1 MFKKGVVMFFLILFC
16 LSFGASSIHAEVP
29 INPNPLET
37 QASTEN
43 TTKPKIV
50 RSGGVVVEYER
61 FPMSRY
67 QINNEAEEAKIK
79 GAFVGLS
86 NIMMAFARV
95 IATLV
100 DTALEKLFS
109 LDPVGQF
116 GSSMSAIS
124 KSMYDS
130 LKASFAGFLYFFLIA
145 YVAFIVF
152 MRNNLRDASRRL
164 IMFVI
169 VMVVGGYWM
178 LNSDFWVKTFN
189 NVSVEAQGKLISA
202 TDRLLNMGS
211 NSKDSMY
218 SVSNQVAKGEESKG
232 TVAILRNVFFDL
244 AVKKPYLIANYGTTS
259 EEKINDANKGAK
271 GDLSR
276 VDMLLSFKL
285 SDAGQKEK
293 LDYVKKQEVDS
304 NNNETMASGNVYAQ
318 IGVAFIA
325 PIAAIMLAVPFL
337 TVALMSFLLQFI
349 ALLIMFALPL
359 MFVIAI
365 LPQMSM
371 SGFKG
376 LGYLVATFALKAFI
390 VLLVA
395 LLYAICF
402 MVNEMFPPI
411 GFGMYLLNFLV
422 TIAILIFLIVKRNG
436 VIKFLTAGRVDRL
449 DGKVMENVKKEML
462 QPAWEGAKKG
472 WEATKKTTHGAGF
485 VINRTAAG
493 ISFLGNKVGARAGEA
508 IDNFS
513 TRRRQQKATRETEK
527 DDTRTEQDTSS
538 TTRNNTNRTT
548 GSNTNNTN
556 NTNRTS
562 NNQQSRKQQSGGQ
575 QGRGFSQNEEP
586 RPRKEVNPE
595 FASNNRTQEKERK
608 EQRSRS
614 NANNMSHKKPTRRQ
628 QTRQQKQS
636 PPVFDM
642 NDFDVHKKTNKFNR
656 NTSI

>member
-1 MFKKGVVMFFLILFC
+1 MLKKGVAMFCLILLC

-29 INPNPLET
+29 INPNPVET
-37 QASTEN
+37 QGTGEN
-43 TTKPKIV
+43 ATKPKIV
-50 RSGGVVVEYER
+50 RSGGVVVEYEKY
-61 FPMSRY
+61 PMSRY

-86 NIMMAFARV
+86 NILMAFARV

-109 LDPVGQF
+109 LDPIGKF
-116 GSSMSAIS
+116 GTTMSAIS

-130 LKASFAGFLYFFLIA
+130 LKTSFAGFLYFFLIA

-152 MRNNLRDASRRL
+152 LRNNLRDAGRRL
-164 IMFVI
+164 IMFVV

-202 TDRLLNMGS
+202 TDRLLNMGT

-232 TVAILRNVFFDL
+232 TVAILRNVYFDL

-259 EEKINDANKGAK
+259 EEKINAAHKGTK

-276 VDMLLSFKL
+276 VDTLLSFKL
-285 SDAGQKEK
+285 SEAGQKEK

-304 NNNETMASGNVYAQ
+304 NDNETMASGNVFSQMGIAL
-318 IGVAFIA
+318 IA
-325 PIAAIMLAVPFL
+325 PIAAIALAVPFL
-337 TVALMSFLLQFI
+337 AVALMSFLLQYI
-349 ALLIMFALPL
+349 ALLILFALPV
-359 MFVIAI
+359 MFLISIV
-365 LPQMSM
+365 PQMSM

-376 LGYLVATFALKAFI
+376 LGYLVATFVLKAFI

-402 MVNEMFPPI
+402 MMNEMLPPT

-422 TIAILIFLIVKRNG
+422 TVFILIMLIVKRNA
-436 VIKFLTAGRVDRL
+436 VVKFLTAGRVERL
-449 DGKVMENVKKEML
+449 DGKVMDNVNKEML
-462 QPAWEGAKKG
+462 QPAWEGTKKG

-485 VINRTAAG
+485 MINRAAAG
-493 ISFLGNKVGARAGEA
+493 ISFAGNKVGTRAGETV
-508 IDNFS
+508 DKFSSRRKQQKS
-513 TRRRQQKATRETEK
+513 TREAEK
-527 DDTRTEQDTSS
+527 EQNRTAQDTSS
-538 TTRNNTNRTT
+538 TEKTTRDKSNRTT
-548 GSNTNNTN
+548 GSNNTN
-556 NTNRTS
+556 HTS
-562 NNQQSRKQQSGGQ
+562 NNQQSRQQQAGKQQGQ
-575 QGRGFSQNEEP
+575 GFSQNEQS

-595 FASNNRTQEKERK
+595 FATDSKTKAQETERK
-608 EQRSRS
+608 EQRSRPNTS
-614 NANNMSHKKPTRRQ
+614 NTNQKKPTRRQ
-628 QTRQQKQS
+628 QKRQQKQN
-636 PPVFDM
+636 PPDFDM
-642 NDFDVHKKTNKFNR
+642 NDFNVHKKTNKVNR
-656 NTSI
+656 NASV

>member
-1 MFKKGVVMFFLILFC
+1 MLKKGVWMCCLILFC

-29 INPNPLET
+29 INPNPVET
-37 QASTEN
+37 QVGTEN

-50 RSGGVVVEYER
+50 RSGGVVVEYEK

-86 NIMMAFARV
+86 NILMAFARV

-109 LDPVGQF
+109 LDPIGQF
-116 GSSMSAIS
+116 GSTMSAIS
-124 KSMYDS
+124 SSMYNS

-152 MRNNLRDASRRL
+152 MRNNLRDAGRRL
-164 IMFVI
+164 IMFVV

-211 NSKDSMY
+211 NSKDAMY

-232 TVAILRNVFFDL
+232 TVAILRNVYFDL

-259 EEKINDANKGAK
+259 EEKINAAHKGA
-271 GDLSR
+271 DNELSR
-276 VDMLLSFKL
+276 VDTLLSFKL
-285 SDAGQKEK
+285 SDVGQKAK
-293 LDYVKKQEVDS
+293 LDYVKKQEVDG
-304 NNNETMASGNVYAQ
+304 NDNETMASGNVFSQMGIAL
-318 IGVAFIA
+318 IA
-325 PIAAIMLAVPFL
+325 PIAAIALAVPFL
-337 TVALMSFLLQFI
+337 AVALMSFLLQYI
-349 ALLIMFALPL
+349 ALLILFTLPVMFL
-359 MFVIAI
+359 ISI
-365 LPQMSM
+365 IPQMSM

-376 LGYLVATFALKAFI
+376 LGYLVATFVLKAFI

-402 MVNEMFPPI
+402 MMNEMIPPTS
-411 GFGMYLLNFLV
+411 FGMYLLNFLV
-422 TIAILIFLIVKRNG
+422 TVFVLIMLIVKRNA
-436 VIKFLTAGRVDRL
+436 VVKFLTAGRVERL

-462 QPAWEGAKKG
+462 QPAWEGTKKG

-485 VINRTAAG
+485 MINRTAAG
-493 ISFLGNKVGARAGEA
+493 ISFVGNKVGARAGETL
-508 IDNFS
+508 DKFS
-513 TRRRQQKATRETEK
+513 TRRKQQKATREAEK
-527 DDTRTEQDTSS
+527 ENNRTEQDTSS
-538 TTRNNTNRTT
+538 TEKTTRDNTNRTA

-556 NTNRTS
+556 RAS
-562 NNQQSRKQQSGGQ
+562 NNQHTGKQQAGNQ

-595 FASNNRTQEKERK
+595 FASDNKGREKERK

-614 NANNMSHKKPTRRQ
+614 SDANTTRKKPTRRQ
-628 QTRQQKQS
+628 QKRQQKQN

-642 NDFDVHKKTNKFNR
+642 NDFDVHKKTNKVNR
-656 NTSI
+656 NANI